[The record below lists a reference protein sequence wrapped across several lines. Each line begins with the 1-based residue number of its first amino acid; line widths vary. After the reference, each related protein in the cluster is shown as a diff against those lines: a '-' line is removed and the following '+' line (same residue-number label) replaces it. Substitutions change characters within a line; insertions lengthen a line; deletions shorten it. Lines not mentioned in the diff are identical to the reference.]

1 MWLSQIW
8 VGKVGKV
15 YLSWEMFFNE
25 KLTFKKKPI
34 VVIME
39 VRSEVAWMDYL
50 DAEAIE
56 TMLNMEGDVFVV
68 TNEKPSY
75 PSTFIMP
82 NVGCLNN

>member
-1 MWLSQIW
+1 MAFLNLW
-8 VGKVGKV
+8 VDMDGKL
-15 YLSWEMFFNE
+15 YPRWEIFFEE

-39 VRSEVAWMDYL
+39 VRREVAWMDYL

-56 TMLNMEGDVFVV
+56 TILNMEGDVFVV